1 MHGAHR
7 CGTLGGMDLQLAG
20 RRAIVTGG
28 SRGIGLATARALAA
42 EGVRVALVARDPD
55 RLTAA
60 AASLR
65 DSGAPDVL
73 TVAADSDD
81 DDAVRSAVG
90 TVAERFGGV
99 DVLVNAAARPASSG
113 VPSGLGSITDDAVR
127 AELETKLLG
136 YLRFARAVA
145 PLMTAQG
152 WGRIVNVSG
161 LNARKSTSLVGS
173 VRNVAVASM
182 TAALAEELGPRG
194 VNVTVVHPGFT
205 ETERTAG
212 LVQERAAA
220 AGTAPATARAGL
232 DATTTI
238 GRIATAAEV
247 ADVITFLCSPRSV
260 AINGDAVAAGGGTPG
275 VTHY

>member
-1 MHGAHR
+1 
-7 CGTLGGMDLQLAG
+7 MDLQLAG

-42 EGVRVALVARDPD
+42 EGARVALVARDPD
-55 RLTAA
+55 RLAAA

-65 DSGAPDVL
+65 DAAAPEII
-73 TVAADSDD
+73 TVSADSDD
-81 DDAVRSAVG
+81 DAAVRAAVG
-90 TVAERFGGV
+90 TVVDRFGGI
-99 DVLVNAAARPASSG
+99 DVLVNAAARPAGSA
-113 VPSGLGSITDDAVR
+113 PPPDLGSLTDDAVR

-161 LNARKSTSLVGS
+161 LNARKSSTLVGS

-182 TAALAEELGPRG
+182 TAALAAELGPHG

-205 ETERTAG
+205 ETERTPA
-212 LVQERAAA
+212 LVDARAAA
-220 AGTAPATARAGL
+220 LGTDPATARAGL

-238 GRIATAAEV
+238 GRITTAAEV

>member
-1 MHGAHR
+1 
-7 CGTLGGMDLQLAG
+7 MDLGLGG

-42 EGVRVALVARDPD
+42 EGARVALLARDPD
-55 RLTAA
+55 ALEAA
-60 AASLR
+60 ATSLR
-65 DSGAPDVL
+65 DAGAPEVL
-73 TVAADSDD
+73 TVAADTTD
-81 DDAVRSAVG
+81 DDAVRAAVR

-99 DVLVNAAARPASSG
+99 DVLVNAAARPASAG
-113 VPSGLGSITDDAVR
+113 APTGLGATTDDAVR
-127 AELETKLLG
+127 VELETKLLG
-136 YLRFARAVA
+136 YLRCARAVA

-161 LNARKSTSLVGS
+161 LNARRSTSLVGS
-173 VRNVAVASM
+173 VRNV
-182 TAALAEELGPRG
+182 
-194 VNVTVVHPGFT
+194 TVVHPGVT
-205 ETERTAG
+205 ETERTAQALADRGAATG
-212 LVQERAAA
+212 LDE
-220 AGTAPATARAGL
+220 TAARAEL

-238 GRIATAAEV
+238 GRITTAAEV